1 MFQIE
6 VKASDGEIL
15 PENIMKQLS
24 LQVKNKD
31 TSANAFMD
39 GLEKSYDLSKLKNLK
54 KGSEKRINKADMS
67 FDSSDLDAYK
77 DEDMF
82 PVPKLA
88 YMEYERNMKKAMS
101 RRGQSLEQSH
111 GLD

>member
-1 MFQIE
+1 ME
-6 VKASDGEIL
+6 
-15 PENIMKQLS
+15 KQ
-24 LQVKNKD
+24 
-31 TSANAFMD
+31 
-39 GLEKSYDLSKLKNLK
+39 YDVSKLRNLK

-88 YMEYERNMKKAMS
+88 LMEYERNKQKAMI
-101 RRGQSLEQSH
+101 RRGIS
-111 GLD
+111 

>member
-1 MFQIE
+1 MNKE
-6 VKASDGEIL
+6 ASLVSLVDGE
-15 PENIMKQLS
+15 
-24 LQVKNKD
+24 
-31 TSANAFMD
+31 
-39 GLEKSYDLSKLKNLK
+39 EKSYDLSKLKNLK

-88 YMEYERNMKKAMS
+88 YMEYERNKKKAMS
-101 RRGQSLEQSH
+101 RRGQSV
-111 GLD
+111 D